1 MPENAI
7 VWVTVKAF
15 TTTSVQWYYKICTF
29 NEHVLSCADGSDSS
43 SSGDTLVRIQT
54 QKQRQSIGSVTW
66 KNVKL
71 LHIDIPL
78 NYTFSTFKNAYGGFF
93 TDKWHFMINANYKD
107 SCPVNATVIIDILQ
121 NDVETTASCILL
133 QKNAGSN
140 GKLHCISD
148 YPDQENTDS
157 IKISS
162 AKKYGSVHGKEVL
175 LVIIMK

>member
-1 MPENAI
+1 
-7 VWVTVKAF
+7 
-15 TTTSVQWYYKICTF
+15 
-29 NEHVLSCADGSDSS
+29 
-43 SSGDTLVRIQT
+43 
-54 QKQRQSIGSVTW
+54 
-66 KNVKL
+66 
-71 LHIDIPL
+71 
-78 NYTFSTFKNAYGGFF
+78 
-93 TDKWHFMINANYKD
+93 MINANYKD